1 MFKTFAAATMAAVS
15 YGAAWTEATIK
26 DMSCA
31 DLAAGLNKSDNGCI
45 FMDCVGEIATQ
56 ADYTAEKQAKITEC
70 GSTGKPAICAKAT
83 EAMDTA
89 CKTEKEKCA
98 NVANMLAYADA
109 NIKAFDEKCKA
120 TECTD
125 FKKGTTGFKVEVEAA
140 ETKCKADGHDTGSV
154 ASDSGLKITAF
165 AAVISVGAAL
175 F

>member
-1 MFKTFAAATMAAVS
+1 
-15 YGAAWTEATIK
+15 
-26 DMSCA
+26 
-31 DLAAGLNKSDNGCI
+31 
-45 FMDCVGEIATQ
+45 
-56 ADYTAEKQAKITEC
+56 
-70 GSTGKPAICAKAT
+70 
-83 EAMDTA
+83 MDTA

-98 NVANMLAYADA
+98 NVANVKAYLDA
-109 NIKAFDEKCKA
+109 SIKAFDEKCKA